1 LIKWVRGIAF
11 HLGFVVV
18 TIRFD
23 KATCQPRR
31 KTYVLLGCERGGKY
45 RKYKSD
51 VQPSVSGT
59 RKCDCPFKVKGKPIS
74 NGDGWMLKVMCG
86 YHNHDMSHT
95 LVGHPF
101 VGRLKSSEQSLLVDM
116 SKNQVKPTN
125 ILLTLKENSE
135 CNVTMIKQVYNARYT
150 YKRSLRG
157 SRIELQH
164 LMMLLDRDNYIH
176 WSRCQEESE
185 VVSDMFWTHPDSVKL
200 LNAFNIVFLMNTT
213 YKTNKYRLPLLEIVG
228 VTSTGLTFSAA
239 FAFISSERESKG
251 MDKSRNA
258 FRKHN
263 IKHVCFIVIII
274 SYVLN
279 SLIILFML
287 NIIGLNQRTGA

>member
-1 LIKWVRGIAF
+1 
-11 HLGFVVV
+11 
-18 TIRFD
+18 
-23 KATCQPRR
+23 
-31 KTYVLLGCERGGKY
+31 
-45 RKYKSD
+45 
-51 VQPSVSGT
+51 
-59 RKCDCPFKVKGKPIS
+59 
-74 NGDGWMLKVMCG
+74 MCG
-86 YHNHDMSHT
+86 YHNHDVSHT

-116 SKNQVKPTN
+116 SKSQVKPSN

-251 MDKSRNA
+251 MDKARNA